1 MSSGNRQH
9 GRAAPR
15 PARRVA
21 ASPAAAGYRPAGLA
35 LAVAAAFI
43 ELPALAQPTG
53 AQAIHGSATLSQQGN
68 KLTVTTQNGAGTSHS
83 AINWQSFSIPGGTT
97 THFAQPNAGSTS
109 INRVVGNDPSS
120 ILGTLSSNGRLVLV
134 NPAGIAVGAG
144 AAVNTAGFTASTLKM
159 TDADALAGRMRF
171 GDGTPGGA
179 LTVAGQVVATQ
190 GDVVL
195 IAPQVET
202 AAEAVV
208 RSPNGATILAAGQK
222 VEVTGRGLEG
232 IRFEVQAPSNRAV
245 NLGTLSGDAVGIFA
259 GTLKH
264 SGLVQATQVTA
275 EGGKAVLRA
284 AGDALVDG
292 KITASAADGKGGRID
307 VLGNRVGLM
316 AGAELDA
323 SGAQGGGSIR
333 VGGDFQG
340 KNPALMNAQRT
351 YVDRDATL
359 HADATGQGN
368 GGRIIVW
375 ADEQTQSY
383 GAISARGGAKGGD
396 GGFVEV
402 SGKHRLD
409 FSSQVDTRAPKG
421 KIGTLL
427 LDPDSID
434 VSSTGSNYNDTPV
447 MFGDAPTGLTL
458 DVNTINAA
466 TSDVILQANDT
477 ININAAI
484 NITTGGVGFSAQAGN
499 ALNVFNPIT
508 TNGGDITLI
517 AGDPGATPVS
527 SESVLSISAPITSNG
542 GNIFLQ
548 STKSDV
554 GGNSL
559 YIDDAIV
566 NAGAGAI
573 ELRGQNIDL
582 VGTAQLTRSGAGD
595 LTFVSDRVAIGATAT
610 VTSTGG
616 RVVFRTENAAHP
628 ITLGGTD
635 ENAALNLTNAELN
648 QVTANTIVVGWGNH
662 TGGTTVAGPVNVVNA
677 TSLSLIGDP
686 AAGAINQMAAL
697 TVARLN
703 ADARTVLLN
712 NAGNQIT
719 MLSGRGYGGGFSVR
733 SANALQVGT
742 VDGIAGIVGGA
753 GAVDVDAAGLLT
765 LSESV
770 SGTGP
775 VTLRGNGIG
784 MDPGKTVNGAS
795 VTFDGK
801 TLGNLDLGLGTVT
814 TAGTLTLTGATGGT
828 LGNVTA
834 GTLTI
839 NGMNGTLLQA
849 GGSSIDVGT
858 LNGASN
864 TGDLLLNAAGNQVA
878 TLGALSTAGVL
889 SLNDSTGDLAV
900 SGPVSGSN
908 VTLVAAGNFNQAA
921 GISSTGTGKSLTVSA
936 AHYHNT
942 AGTGALTTP
951 GEWSV
956 YTNDVAGN
964 TYGGLVSGQA
974 AHYGASL
981 ASDPPASLG
990 AGNHYVFA
998 NTPTATITANAA
1010 TKVYDG
1016 TAGFGTLTY
1025 TVTGLVDAA
1034 AYGNVFTQDAVTG
1047 TLDIPSITRN
1057 VGTYGIGQG
1066 TTTVNNNYTV
1076 NFVSDDFTV
1085 TAAPL
1090 VLSTS
1095 DVNRVYDGTNVAS
1108 GSVIVTG
1115 GVLFGGDTVG
1125 GGSFTFDNKNA
1136 GTGKTVTVSGALV
1149 SDGNGGSNYSITY
1162 AANTNSSITPKAL
1175 VITAGDTT
1183 KVYDG
1188 NTSAPGVAEI
1198 KSGHLMGTDTLA
1210 GGTYAYADRHVGTGK
1225 AVSVSGV
1232 VISDG
1237 NGGNN
1242 YTVSYVDGNKGSITV
1257 RPQSTW
1263 TGSGGDGL
1271 WSNPNNW
1278 DALPDAS
1285 NVQAVSIPSGA
1296 AVTYDVAVPTMLKKL
1311 TSAGIVTIPGGNL
1324 DVSELFDTASYVQSG
1339 GTLTGSGGLTVRS
1352 SFSQGAGSILLTG
1365 PISITQA
1372 SGNLDLGAI
1381 SGASSLHLVA
1391 SDGDI
1396 RQHAAVGTSGLLHAE
1411 AKSGV
1416 ALGNAGNQAASFK
1429 AATSGTGDIVYVNSG
1444 DLEVVAAE
1452 AANGNISITASNL
1465 LLSGDVVASAGS
1477 LMLVAAHDLTQK
1489 GLAKAATGVTGTAG
1503 STVTFGGNAKAASA
1517 DGRVKYTANGVEVP
1531 YPGMVTSTGDPRVD
1545 AIVQATGA
1553 NAADASAA
1561 VSQSDGQALAADEL
1575 VAQADESD
1583 GKDVGKDAVNVTDTA
1598 CTP

>member
-1 MSSGNRQH
+1 MSSGNRKN
-9 GRAAPR
+9 GRETTR
-15 PARRVA
+15 HVRRVA
-21 ASPAAAGYRPAGLA
+21 ASPAAAGYRPAGIA
-35 LAVAAAFI
+35 LAVAAVFI
-43 ELPALAQPTG
+43 ELPALAQPSG
-53 AQAIHGSATLSQQGN
+53 AQAIHGSASLNQQGN
-68 KLTVTTQNGAGTSHS
+68 KLTVTTQNGAGTNHS
-83 AINWQSFSIPGGTT
+83 AINWQSFSVPGGTT

-159 TDADALAGRMRF
+159 SDADAIAGRQRF

-179 LTVAGQVVATQ
+179 LSVAGQVVATQ

-202 AAEAVV
+202 AANAVI

-232 IRFEVQAPSNRAV
+232 IRFEVQAPGDRAV
-245 NLGTLSGDAVGIFA
+245 NLGNLSGDAVGIFA

-264 SGLVQATQVTA
+264 SGQIQATQVSTV
-275 EGGKAVLRA
+275 GGKAVLRA

-292 KITASAADGKGGRID
+292 TITAAAAGGKGGSID
-307 VLGNRVGLM
+307 VFGNRVGLL
-316 AGAELDA
+316 AGARLDA
-323 SGAQGGGSIR
+323 SGASGGGFIR

-340 KNPALMNAQRT
+340 KNPDVPNAQRT

-359 HADATGQGN
+359 QADATGNGD

-375 ADEQTQSY
+375 ADVQTQSH
-383 GAISARGGAKGGD
+383 GAISARGGAEGGD

-402 SGKHRLD
+402 SGKQRLD

-434 VSSTGSNYNDTPV
+434 VAASGTPYTAPV
-447 MFGDAPTGLTL
+447 MFADGPATLTL
-458 DVNTINAA
+458 DVDTINAA
-466 TSDVILQANDT
+466 MSDVILQANQDIT
-477 ININAAI
+477 IGADVNIAEA
-484 NITTGGVGFSAQAGN
+484 GVGFEARAGRF
-499 ALNVFNPIT
+499 LTVFNPIT
-508 TNGGDITLI
+508 TNGGDITLVG
-517 AGDPGATPVS
+517 GDTGATPLTG
-527 SESVLSISAPITSNG
+527 ESLLQIGANISSNG
-542 GNIFLQ
+542 GSIFLQ
-548 STKSDV
+548 SRLSDV

-559 YIDDAIV
+559 YLDDAIV

-573 ELRGQNIDL
+573 EMRGQNIDI
-582 VGTAQLTRSGAGD
+582 VGTSSVMRTGAGD
-595 LTFVSDRVAIGATAT
+595 LTLVSDRVDLQGTL
-610 VTSTGG
+610 VSNGG
-616 RVVFRTENAAHP
+616 RVVFRTEDAAHP

-648 QVTANTIVVGWGNH
+648 RVTASTIVVGWNNQ
-662 TGGTTVAGPVNVVNA
+662 TGPISIAGPVNVTNA
-677 TSLSLIGDP
+677 PALSLI
-686 AAGAINQMAAL
+686 ASSTAGAITQMAAL
-697 TVARLN
+697 TVASLN
-703 ADARTVLLN
+703 ADAGLVTLN

-719 MLSGRGYGGGFSVR
+719 QLSGRGYAGGFNVR

-742 VDGIAGIVGGA
+742 VDGIAGIAGGA
-753 GAVDVDAAGLLT
+753 GAVEVDAAGLLT
-765 LSESV
+765 LSEGV
-770 SGTGP
+770 SGSGA
-775 VTLRGNGIG
+775 VTLRGNGVG
-784 MDPGKTVNGAS
+784 MDPGKTVSGAN

-814 TAGTLTLTGATGGT
+814 TGGTLTLTGATGGT
-828 LGNVTA
+828 LGNASA

-849 GGSSIDVGT
+849 GGASINVGT

-864 TGDLLLNAAGNQVA
+864 TGDLLLTAAGNQVT

-889 SLNDSTGDLAV
+889 KVNDSSGNLDVT
-900 SGPVSGSN
+900 GPVSGSD
-908 VTLVAAGNFNQAA
+908 VTLVTAGNFNQNAA
-921 GISSTGTGKSLTVSA
+921 VSSTATGKSLTISA
-936 AHYHNT
+936 AHYHNSVG
-942 AGTGALTTP
+942 AGALATP

-964 TYGGLVSGQA
+964 TYGGLNSGQA

-990 AGNHYVFA
+990 TGNHYVFA
-998 NTPTATITANAA
+998 DTPTATITANGA

-1034 AYGNVFTQDAVTG
+1034 AYGNVFTQDTVTG
-1047 TLDIPSITRN
+1047 ALDIPSITRN

-1066 TTTVNNNYTV
+1066 TTTVDNNYSV
-1076 NFVSDDFTV
+1076 NFVSGDFTV

-1090 VLSTS
+1090 VLSTT
-1095 DVNRVYDGTNVAS
+1095 DVNRVYDGSTFAS
-1108 GSVIVTG
+1108 GSLVVTG
-1115 GVLFGGDTVG
+1115 GVLFSGDTVG
-1125 GGSFTFDNKNA
+1125 GGSFDFVDKHV
-1136 GTGKTVTVSGALV
+1136 GSGKTVTVSGAIV
-1149 SDGNGGSNYSITY
+1149 GDGNGGSNYSITY
-1162 AANTNSSITPKAL
+1162 ADNTNSSITPKAL
-1175 VITAGDTT
+1175 VISAGDVT

-1188 NTSAPGVAEI
+1188 TTTAPGVAEI
-1198 KSGHLMGTDTLA
+1198 KSGHLMGSDTLA
-1210 GGTYAYADRHVGTGK
+1210 GGTYTYADRHVGTGK
-1225 AVSVSGV
+1225 TVSVSGV

-1296 AVTYDVAVPTMLKKL
+1296 AVTYDVAVPTALKKI
-1311 TSAGIVTIPGGNL
+1311 TSSGIVTIPGGSL
-1324 DVSELFDTASYVQSG
+1324 DVSELFDTAGYVQSG
-1339 GTLTGSGGLTVRS
+1339 GVLTGTGGLTVRS

-1365 PISITQA
+1365 PVSITQA

-1381 SGASSLHLVA
+1381 SGAASLHLVA

-1396 RQHAAVGTSGLLHAE
+1396 RQHAALGTGGLLHAE

-1416 ALGNAGNQAASFK
+1416 ALGNSGNQAAAFK
-1429 AATSGTGDIVYVNSG
+1429 AVTSGTGDIVYVNSG
-1444 DLEVVAAE
+1444 DLEVVGAQ
-1452 AANGNISITASNL
+1452 AANGNISITATNL

-1477 LMLVAAHDLTQK
+1477 LTLLAAHDLTQK

-1503 STVTFGGNAKAASA
+1503 NSVTFGPNAKAGSA
-1517 DGRVKYTANGVEVP
+1517 DGRVRYTANGVEVP

-1561 VSQSDGQALAADEL
+1561 VSQSDGQARGADEL
-1575 VAQADESD
+1575 VAQAEGED
-1583 GKDVGKDAVNVTDTA
+1583 KDVGKDAVNVTDTA